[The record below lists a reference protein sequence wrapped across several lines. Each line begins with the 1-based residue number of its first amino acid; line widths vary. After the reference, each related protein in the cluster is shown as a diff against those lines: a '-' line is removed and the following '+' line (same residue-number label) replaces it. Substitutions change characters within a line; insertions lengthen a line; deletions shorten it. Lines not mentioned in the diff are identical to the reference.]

1 MNEPITILIGII
13 LLAAAIRLFLKPLKL
28 LLRLICNSVA
38 GIAVLLAFH
47 FLEAWTGVAVGI
59 NLFSVLLTALLG
71 LPGAALLLLLGKI
84 FVIKNSFYKH
94 LFL

>member
-13 LLAAAIRLFLKPLKL
+13 LLAAAIRFFLKPLKL

-38 GIAVLLAFH
+38 GIAVLLACH

-71 LPGAALLLLLGKI
+71 LPGAALLLLLGK
-84 FVIKNSFYKH
+84 
-94 LFL
+94 FL